1 MSVLKKLASQ
11 TAVYGLS
18 SILGRFLNYLLV
30 GFHTR
35 VLTDVADFGVVGEI
49 YAYVT
54 FLNIIYLYGLETSYF
69 RFSSKDKPLAHTY
82 YSSSFT
88 SILISSALL
97 SGALIVFSGYI
108 NELLITDPSA
118 AAYYR
123 QDYVIWFALI
133 LAFDAITAI
142 PFARLRQEN
151 RPLAFASIKIFNIL
165 VNVFLNIFWLWFCP
179 WWLEANPDSVIN
191 YVYSPSNKVAYI
203 FLANL
208 IASGATI
215 LLLYKQIKD
224 IRLRVNWNAFKPMLA
239 YGFPL
244 LFAGLAGMMNETF
257 GRTMLKYLL
266 PGSAEQNLAQL
277 GIYNA
282 AYKLSIF
289 MTLAVQA
296 FRMAAEPF
304 FFSLHKEQDSKKIY
318 AEVMEYFVIVCAAIF
333 LAVSLNLNI
342 AGLYLGEQYRSGL
355 FVVPTLLLA
364 NLFLGVYY
372 NLSIWYKLTDKTMY
386 SIYFTVFGAIITV
399 VLNIIWIPTF
409 GYEGSSWATLL
420 CYFFLALTCYFI
432 GQKYFKVPY
441 RVWRILSYLAFMLL
455 IYGLGRYIETQLLH
469 GKPVVSALFNN
480 TLLIIFILTA
490 WLVEKKNLNRDE

>member
-1 MSVLKKLASQ
+1 MSAIKKLASQ

-30 GFHTR
+30 FFHTR
-35 VLTDVADFGVVGEI
+35 VLTDVADYGVVGEI

-54 FLNIIYLYGLETSYF
+54 FINIIYLYGIETSYF
-69 RFSSKDKPLAHTY
+69 RFSSKDQSAAHTY

-88 SILISSALL
+88 SVLVSSVVLSGLLIIYSQSINNLLISDS
-97 SGALIVFSGYI
+97 
-108 NELLITDPSA
+108 SA
-118 AAYYR
+118 APYYR
-123 QDYVIWFALI
+123 KEYIIWFALI
-133 LAFDAITAI
+133 MAFDAITAI

-151 RPLAFASIKIFNIL
+151 RPLKFASIKIFNIL
-165 VNVFLNIFWLWFCP
+165 VNVSLNIFWLWFCP
-179 WWLEANPDSVIN
+179 WWLQSNPDSIIN
-191 YVYSPSNKVAYI
+191 YVYNPSNKVAYI

-215 LLLYKQIKD
+215 LLLYNQLKD
-224 IRLRVNWNAFKPMLA
+224 IRLRIDWKALKPMLN

-257 GRTMLKYLL
+257 GRLMLKYLL
-266 PGSAEQNLAQL
+266 PGPTDENLVQL

-304 FFSLHKEQDSKKIY
+304 FFSLHKEQDNKKIY
-318 AEVMEYFVIVCAAIF
+318 AEVMEYFVIVCAIIF

-364 NLFLGVYY
+364 NLFLGLYY

-386 SIYFTVFGAIITV
+386 SIYFTLFGAVITV
-399 VLNIIWIPTF
+399 LFNILWIPSY
-409 GYEGSSWATLL
+409 GYEGSSWATLV
-420 CYFFLALTCYFI
+420 CYFSLTLSCYFI

-441 RVWRILSYLAFMLL
+441 RVKRISLYLAFMLL
-455 IYGLGRYIETQLLH
+455 IYAIGRYIETQSLIDN
-469 GKPVVSALFNN
+469 PVVTTVLNN
-480 TLLIIFILTA
+480 TLLIIFIATA
-490 WLVEKKNLNRDE
+490 WVTEKKNLKSK